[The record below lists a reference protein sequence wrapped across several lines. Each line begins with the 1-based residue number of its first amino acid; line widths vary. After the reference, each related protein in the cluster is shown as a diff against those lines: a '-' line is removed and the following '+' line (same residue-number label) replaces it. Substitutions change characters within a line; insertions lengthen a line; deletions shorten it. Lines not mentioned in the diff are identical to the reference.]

1 MENTYEASTS
11 VTSAIDSNC
20 ILLEL
25 NDSDLKAAALQLE
38 DLTFSHLDFVIDHTG
53 AREEEIVDNF
63 DFVLNQRKARGE
75 KSVNSLFPGRPS
87 QKVSDSIK
95 DILNNLLNIKILKPL
110 SIQRLHGAAPPEGVS
125 KCEWFCT
132 FNPFAGCRN
141 STRGYNWISSSQLAE
156 YQRTFNI
163 EITLSAEEKSEAE
176 AYLSLVRES
185 FKEFEKSGKS
195 KKNSK
200 RVRKVLKK
208 SKTSINS
215 GSEGEHLCLIPLT
228 DLADIKT
235 AKEYIRKVI
244 SLVGYSDPELVCPTL
259 LGRKEVILFACPNHF
274 PPLSFILS
282 TQQSKLKK
290 GVFDNCFK
298 ALTNRS
304 DSEFLLNFPGN
315 SKLADPG
322 TDESFHA
329 QVKKCF
335 GFYSQLEKRW
345 TEKLNM
351 PGGDKAYHNLD
362 SLLAQTEQ
370 EVSAELSLNSSSG
383 SIGGPRRRRKPPAP
397 KLTILA
403 TGRTTRAGS
412 TRASP
417 AQSGNQAE
425 TSIFLSNEVSVGFG
439 QDVPGQRY
447 ILIIYLFFVFILYFK
462 LIHDLKQKCWI
473 FVF

>member
-11 VTSAIDSNC
+11 VTSAIDPNC
-20 ILLEL
+20 IILDL
-25 NDSDLKAAALQLE
+25 NDSDFKEANIQLD
-38 DLTFSHLDFVIDHTG
+38 DLTFSTLDFVINHSGTK
-53 AREEEIVDNF
+53 EEELISNF
-63 DFVLNQRKARGE
+63 DFVSYQRKTRGE
-75 KSVNSLFPGRPS
+75 KLINNLFPGRRT

-95 DILNNLLNIKILKPL
+95 DILNNLLNIKILRPL
-110 SIQRLHGAAPPEGVS
+110 SVQRLHGAAPPEGVS

-132 FNPFAGCRN
+132 FNPFAGCRH
-141 STRGYNWISSSQLAE
+141 STRGYNWISSFHLAE
-156 YQRTFNI
+156 YRRAFNI

-176 AYLSLVRES
+176 SYLSLVRES
-185 FKEFEKSGKS
+185 FKKFEESGKT
-195 KKNSK
+195 KKKSK

-208 SKTSINS
+208 SKTSTNS

-244 SLVGYSDPELVCPTL
+244 SLVGFSDPELVCPTL

-274 PPLSFILS
+274 PPLSFTLS
-282 TQQSKLKK
+282 TQRPKLKR

-304 DSEFLLNFPGN
+304 DSEFLLNFAGN
-315 SKLADPG
+315 SKLTDPG
-322 TDESFHA
+322 TNESFHA

-351 PGGDKAYHNLD
+351 PGGDNAHHRLD
-362 SLLAQTEQ
+362 SLLVQTEQ
-370 EVSAELSLNSSSG
+370 EVSVELSLNSSSG
-383 SIGGPRRRRKPPAP
+383 STGGPRRRRKPPAP
-397 KLTILA
+397 KLTIPVA
-403 TGRTTRAGS
+403 GRTTRAGS

-417 AQSGNQAE
+417 AQLGNQDG
-425 TSIFLSNEVSVGFG
+425 TSAFLSNEISVEFG

-447 ILIIYLFFVFILYFK
+447 ILIIYLFFVIILFPSF
-462 LIHDLKQKCWI
+462 LFL
-473 FVF
+473 VLS